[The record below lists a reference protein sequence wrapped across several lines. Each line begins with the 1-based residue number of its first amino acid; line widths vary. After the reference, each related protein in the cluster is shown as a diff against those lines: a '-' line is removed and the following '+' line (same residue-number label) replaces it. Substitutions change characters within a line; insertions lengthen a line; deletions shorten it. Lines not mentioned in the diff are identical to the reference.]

1 MQTLRQGLY
10 TADVDVNLNLKNDAN
25 ARKEES
31 MLQLIKN
38 VHTEELL
45 KEPLAF
51 CLLTHIALR
60 TTAKTSFSVE
70 KLEKGE
76 VLMAHDEQ
84 AMGMTYSQYR
94 ANIEKLVEWKLIKA
108 RGTNRGTA
116 VKLNHCKIYNPYLKA
131 RRPATKKQIDDIKII
146 IEYLNEKGGYGYKV
160 DSAHVMKHV
169 VARLNEGFTI
179 DDFKMVVDIKV
190 KEWKGTKWEK
200 FLRPETLFGTKFE
213 GYLNQAPT
221 PKQKQADGCVV
232 CGEIK
237 SVMRVI
243 NGKKHCI
250 DCADML

>member
-1 MQTLRQGLY
+1 
-10 TADVDVNLNLKNDAN
+10 
-25 ARKEES
+25 

-76 VLMAHDEQ
+76 VLIAHDEQ

-116 VKLNHCKIYNPYLKA
+116 VKLNHCKIYTPYLKA
-131 RRPATKKQIDDIKII
+131 EKQWTKDEMNLARDVISHLNAVANKSYKPTTTKNIKLI
-146 IEYLNEKGGYGYKV
+146 V
-160 DSAHVMKHV
+160 CRS
-169 VARLNEGFTI
+169 REGFSL
-179 DDFKMVVDIKV
+179 DQFKRVVDWKV
-190 KEWKGTKWEK
+190 KSWTGTEWEK

-213 GYLNQAPT
+213 SYLNEAPS
-221 PKQKQADGCVV
+221 PKQKKADGCVV